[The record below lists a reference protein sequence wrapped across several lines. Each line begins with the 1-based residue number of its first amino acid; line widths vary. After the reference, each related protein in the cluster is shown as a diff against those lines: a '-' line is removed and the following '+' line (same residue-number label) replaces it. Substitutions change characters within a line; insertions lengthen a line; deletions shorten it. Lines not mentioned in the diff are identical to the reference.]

1 MLAQFVLVIAVSY
14 AIFVF
19 MSDAFNPLTVVRGA
33 MKRRIWRLA
42 RAVAMASL
50 VAGTLSILMLNGYD
64 SAARSALAT
73 YLVLVG
79 LFVIPSTIE
88 YRKTS
93 LWH

>member
-1 MLAQFVLVIAVSY
+1 MLAQIALVIAVSY

-19 MSDAFNPLTVVRGA
+19 MSDTVNPLSVVRGP
-33 MKRRIWRLA
+33 MKRRTWRLA
-42 RAVAMASL
+42 RAVALASL
-50 VAGTLSILMLNGYD
+50 VAGVLSILMLNGHD